1 MGNDNK
7 LNNLLKGYYPQ
18 ISFIVL
24 LIIVSLIAFCRVKL
38 QINLGPGW
46 DSYDFLA
53 DALYLSGHGIGYM
66 DLTRPPL
73 LPFLVSLVFRMGYVS
88 ETVILILDG
97 LFYILAVI
105 GLYLF
110 FRLNF
115 NPIKGFLGAVLFAT
129 FPIVI
134 VWLGVGYTDIMSVSL
149 SIWALYFTVL
159 AVKKNS
165 KFFYLSFPLLMLA
178 FLARYPAAFIV
189 FPMILYI
196 LMDDGWTQKL
206 KDIFVGIL
214 LSLLIMIPVIGFFYM
229 EFGNPIYPFIGF
241 FGSSSNSAGSV
252 TNHFAYNTNPLYY
265 INNLS
270 DYVGVG
276 GIATIMFIL
285 LGAVFLLNALLKS
298 KNYEIKLY
306 MRNFQSRATKIKS
319 MLVMILI
326 LIFLATFGKVHYM
339 MSEVLFLAGLY
350 LVYSTLKNFEI
361 RNLNIKLLF
370 LSWFMAFFIFHSVY
384 DIKVGRYFIT
394 MAPAFA
400 YFLLLVLSEITNRI
414 DFKIRNKDVMF
425 PIFAIFLIILMFFST
440 TSFLLSIPHEDP
452 GTESVISASDWLMS
466 YDASYKTKTVYAD
479 FYWPYFSW
487 YLGMNI
493 TPMPIFKDG
502 EEYYYEIGGYTVTPQ
517 DNIEFNRELNVSN
530 ADYYFSI
537 RKGLNLTGYTSI
549 KQFNNITLYKRI
561 F

>member
-1 MGNDNK
+1 MDNDNK
-7 LNNLLKGYYPQ
+7 LNNLLKGHYPQ

-24 LIIVSLIAFCRVKL
+24 LIIVSLIAFYRVKL

-46 DSYDFLA
+46 DTYDFLA

-105 GLYLF
+105 GLYMF
-110 FRLNF
+110 FKLNF
-115 NPIKGFLGAVLFAT
+115 NLIKSFFGALLFAT
-129 FPIVI
+129 FPV
-134 VWLGVGYTDIMSVSL
+134 VTYWLGVGYTDIMSVSL

-165 KFFYLSFPLLMLA
+165 KFFYLSFPLGMLA

-196 LMDDGWTQKL
+196 LMDAEWTQKL

-214 LSLLIMIPVIGFFYM
+214 LSLLILVPVTGFFCM
-229 EFGNPIYPFIGF
+229 EFGNPLYPFIGF
-241 FGSSSNSAGSV
+241 FGSSSNSAGSI
-252 TNHFAYNTNPLYY
+252 TNHFAYNSNFLYY
-265 INNLS
+265 LNNLP
-270 DYVGVG
+270 DYVGLV
-276 GIATIMFIL
+276 ATIIFIIL
-285 LGAVFLLNALLKS
+285 MVLFLIKFLLKS
-298 KNYEIKLY
+298 TEFIELCKE
-306 MRNFQSRATKIKS
+306 NFQSLATKLQLVS
-319 MLVMILI
+319 LLVLMLVFIG
-326 LIFLATFGKVHYM
+326 TFGRIHYM
-339 MSEVLFLAGLY
+339 ITEIMFFVCIYLF
-350 LVYSTLKNFEI
+350 YSLFKGFKLKNMDI
-361 RNLNIKLLF
+361 MLLF

-400 YFLLLVLSEITNRI
+400 YLILLGLSEIPNQI
-414 DFKIRNKDVMF
+414 NFKIKNKSLF
-425 PIFAIFLIILMFFST
+425 PIIATFLMVLMLFST
-440 TSFLLSIPHEDP
+440 ASFLLSLAPEDKE
-452 GTESVISASDWLMS
+452 TESVIASSNFLMN
-466 YDASYKTKTVYAD
+466 YDPSYKTKTIYSD
-479 FYWPYFSW
+479 YYWPYFSW
-487 YLGMNI
+487 YLRMNV

-502 EEYYYEIGGYTVTPQ
+502 EKYYCEIDGYKVTTQ
-517 DNIEFNRELNVSN
+517 DNIEFNRELDVNN

-537 RKGLNLTGYTSI
+537 RKGLDLTGYTPI
-549 KQFNNITLYKRI
+549 KQFNNITLYEKQ
-561 F
+561 